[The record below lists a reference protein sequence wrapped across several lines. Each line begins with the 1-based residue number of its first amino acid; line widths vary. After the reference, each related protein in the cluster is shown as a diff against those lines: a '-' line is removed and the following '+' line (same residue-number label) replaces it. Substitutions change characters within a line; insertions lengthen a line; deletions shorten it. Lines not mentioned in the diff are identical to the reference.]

1 VQVIA
6 TAGHVDHG
14 KSTLVRALTGTE
26 PDRWAEERRRGLT
39 IDLGYAWTTL
49 PSGQQVAFVDV
60 PGHERFIGNMLAG
73 LGPTQAVLFV
83 VASDEGWRRQSDEH
97 LAAVTALGLRHGILA
112 VTRSDRADPS
122 SALAQAQAHLA
133 TSSLGEVPAIAVSG
147 TTGSGLQEL
156 RGLLDDVVAAM
167 PVPDPAARVRLWV
180 DRSFTMRGSG
190 TVVTGTLGAGTIRV
204 GDTLELRGELV
215 GVRALQTFGQ
225 NHTEVQGVA
234 RVAVNL
240 RQVSF
245 HDVARGDA
253 LVTPGAWPTP
263 RTVDARLIPS
273 TWPGAP
279 DDGRVPNE
287 GPLPENLGT
296 DWHDALAGELML
308 HVGTIATPVHVRPLG
323 ADTVRLTIRSGL
335 PLQAGDRTILRDP
348 GRQRIVAGA
357 LVLDVDPPTLLRRGA
372 AAVRGR
378 ELDRASGKP
387 DLMTEVRRRGATR
400 LSELVALG
408 ISRQVLENALDN
420 GCTTSGLRR
429 DGDWLVTSGRWAQ
442 WVLALT
448 AAVDAH
454 AIDMPLD
461 PGLTLEAARHVC
473 GLPDVRLV
481 AAVAHDGRLQVDAG
495 RVARPGAAP
504 EFGPAEVGLQDLE
517 SRLQDRPFDAPERRD
532 LQRWGLGPR
541 ELAAAERVGRI
552 LRLADDVVLL
562 PQTPAL
568 ATRALAKLPQPFTT
582 SEARQTLMTT
592 RRVAIPLLEH
602 LDAIGWTRRLDA
614 GHREVSR
621 PPQAS
626 AEGREAD

>member
-73 LGPTQAVLFV
+73 LGPAPAVLFV
-83 VASDEGWRRQSDEH
+83 VAADEGWRRQSDEH

-122 SALAQAQAHLA
+122 SALAQARAHLA
-133 TSSLGEVPAIAVSG
+133 RSSLGQVPAIAVSG
-147 TTGSGLQEL
+147 TTGSGLEEL
-156 RGLLDDVVAAM
+156 KRVLDDLVADM

-190 TVVTGTLGAGTIRV
+190 TVVTGTLEAGTIKV
-204 GDTLELRGELV
+204 GDTLELRGQLV
-215 GVRALQTFGQ
+215 RVRALQTFGQ
-225 NHTEVQGVA
+225 DHAEVQGVA

-245 HDVARGDA
+245 HDVNRGDA
-253 LVTPGAWPTP
+253 LITPGAWPTP
-263 RTVDARLIPS
+263 RTVDARLLPS
-273 TWPGAP
+273 TRSTASE
-279 DDGRVPNE
+279 DGWVSGQGR
-287 GPLPENLGT
+287 LPEDAQT
-296 DWHDALAGELML
+296 SWHDALAGELML
-308 HVGTIATPVHVRPLG
+308 HVGTVATTVHVRTLG
-323 ADTVRLTIRSGL
+323 PDTVRLTTRSGL
-335 PLQAGDRTILRDP
+335 PMQAGDRTILRDP
-348 GRQRIVAGA
+348 SRQRIVAGA
-357 LVLDVDPPTLLRRGA
+357 LVLDVDPPTLRRRGA
-372 AAVRGR
+372 AVVRGR
-378 ELDRASGKP
+378 ELDRVSGKP
-387 DLMTEVRRRGATR
+387 DLMTEVGRRGATR
-400 LSELVALG
+400 LSEMVALG
-408 ISRQVLENALDN
+408 IPRQVIENASDD
-420 GCTTSGLRR
+420 GGTTSGLRR
-429 DGDWLVTSGRWAQ
+429 DGDWLVTRVRWAQ

-454 AIDMPLD
+454 AIAMPLD

-481 AAVAHDGRLQVDAG
+481 AAVAHDGRLQVDVG

-504 EFGPAEVGLQDLE
+504 EFGPAEAGLQALE
-517 SRLQDRPFDAPERRD
+517 SRLRERSFDAPERPD

-541 ELAAAERVGRI
+541 ELAAAERAGRI
-552 LRLADDVVLL
+552 LRLTDGVVLL

-582 SEARQTLMTT
+582 SQARQTLMTT

-602 LDAIGWTRRLDA
+602 LDALGWTRRLDA

-621 PPQAS
+621 PPQGS
-626 AEGREAD
+626 ADGRETD